1 MSFSTENTRLCRY
14 HGCWR
19 DIVTDAPSMLIGHG
33 VEPNRNL
40 LCDKH
45 ASQLTADLQWLE
57 RSLPD
62 LCEYRINRAYGHKN
76 GGGGQSGTAPAPLRE
91 ALHDLLYA
99 DDDHGYPGL
108 QGTLYEWMRSLK
120 INLPESTPLS
130 DMVRRI
136 ADHPKLVEHSSTP
149 VYAELVHSLT
159 RKLRRFLTDDDG
171 ETVLYGP
178 CPADKC
184 LGQLSCYADAE
195 TAKCPKC
202 GFSMPVALIRAER
215 VKRLLQSE
223 AVRTRGELLDII
235 KACGMRVNRSTLR
248 SWIHRGQLPQQ
259 GEDAYSNPLYRF
271 SDFYRLAS
279 GLSEDAD
286 VWEIMQVSQNQSKEG
301 DTK

>member
-1 MSFSTENTRLCRY
+1 M
-14 HGCWR
+14 
-19 DIVTDAPSMLIGHG
+19 
-33 VEPNRNL
+33 
-40 LCDKH
+40 
-45 ASQLTADLQWLE
+45 
-57 RSLPD
+57 
-62 LCEYRINRAYGHKN
+62 
-76 GGGGQSGTAPAPLRE
+76 
-91 ALHDLLYA
+91 
-99 DDDHGYPGL
+99 
-108 QGTLYEWMRSLK
+108 
-120 INLPESTPLS
+120 
-130 DMVRRI
+130 
-136 ADHPKLVEHSSTP
+136 
-149 VYAELVHSLT
+149 YAELVHSLT
-159 RKLRRFLTDDDG
+159 RKLRRFLADDDG
-171 ETVLYGP
+171 ETVLYGS
-178 CPADKC
+178 CPANGC

-301 DTK
+301 DNK

>member
-1 MSFSTENTRLCRY
+1 MSFSTETTRLCSY

-19 DIVTDAPSMLIGHG
+19 DIVTDAPSMLIGQG

-45 ASQLTADLQWLE
+45 ASQLTADLRWLE

-76 GGGGQSGTAPAPLRE
+76 GGGGQSGAAPTPLRE

-108 QGTLYEWMRSLK
+108 QGTLYEWVRSLK
-120 INLPESTPLS
+120 INLPESAPLS
-130 DMVRRI
+130 DMVYRV

-171 ETVLYGP
+171 ETVLYGS
-178 CPADKC
+178 CPANGC
-184 LGQLSCYADAE
+184 LGQLSGYVDAE

-301 DTK
+301 DNK

>member
-14 HGCWR
+14 DGCWR
-19 DIVTDAPSMLIGHG
+19 EIVTDAPSMLIGHG
-33 VEPNRNL
+33 IPENRGL
-40 LCDKH
+40 LCAWH
-45 ASQLTADLQWLE
+45 ERQLSNDLQWLE
-57 RSLPD
+57 RNLPD
-62 LCEYRINRAYGHKN
+62 LTEYRINRAYGHKN
-76 GGGGQSGTAPAPLRE
+76 GGGGNAGTAPAPVRE
-91 ALHDLLYA
+91 TLHDLLYA

-108 QGTLYEWMRSLK
+108 QGTLYEWVRSLK
-120 INLPESTPLS
+120 LNLRESAPLA
-130 DMVRRI
+130 DMVYRI
-136 ADHPKLVEHSSTP
+136 ANHPKLDEHPSTP
-149 VYAELVHSLT
+149 VYAEPVHGLV

-171 ETVLYGP
+171 ETVLYGS
-178 CPADKC
+178 CPANGC
-184 LGQLSCYADAE
+184 LGQLSGYVDAE

-301 DTK
+301 DNK

>member
-1 MSFSTENTRLCRY
+1 MSFSTETTRLCRY

-19 DIVTDAPSMLIGHG
+19 DIVTDAPSPLIGHG
-33 VEPNRNL
+33 VEPNLNL

-45 ASQLTADLQWLE
+45 ASQLTGDLRWLD

-130 DMVRRI
+130 DMVHRI
-136 ADHPKLVEHSSTP
+136 ANH
-149 VYAELVHSLT
+149 
-159 RKLRRFLTDDDG
+159 
-171 ETVLYGP
+171 
-178 CPADKC
+178 
-184 LGQLSCYADAE
+184 
-195 TAKCPKC
+195 PKC

-223 AVRTRGELLDII
+223 AVRTRDELLDII

-301 DTK
+301 DDK